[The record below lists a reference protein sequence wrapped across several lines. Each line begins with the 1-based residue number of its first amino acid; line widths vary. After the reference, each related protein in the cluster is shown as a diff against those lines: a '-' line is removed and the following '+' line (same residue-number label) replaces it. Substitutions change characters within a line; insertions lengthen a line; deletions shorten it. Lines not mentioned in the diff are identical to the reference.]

1 MFKPEFIRRVLRF
14 ALVGGF
20 VMGVFMGLNW
30 LLAPKLG
37 ADGAFLAAYVPA
49 VALHFCLN
57 KWWTFGCER
66 TDSAR
71 QVGEYLVMVL
81 VTFLIQAVVFKTLTH
96 FTPLPSWLA
105 AGVAN
110 AAQMIVTF
118 LVMQRRVFASA
129 AVASVEQ
136 APPR

>member
-1 MFKPEFIRRVLRF
+1 MFKPELIRRVLRF
-14 ALVGGF
+14 GLVGAF

-30 LLAPKLG
+30 LLEPRLG
-37 ADGAFLAAYVPA
+37 RDGAFLAAYIPA
-49 VALHFCLN
+49 VGLHFCLN

-71 QVGEYLVMVL
+71 QAGEYLLMVL
-81 VTFLIQAVVFKTLTH
+81 VTFLIQAAVFKTITH
-96 FTPLPSWLA
+96 FTLLPSWLA

-118 LVMQRRVFASA
+118 LVMQRRVFAA
-129 AVASVEQ
+129 GPASPESI
-136 APPR
+136 APR